1 MNKFGKKIKKLR
13 GQESIRK
20 AAKGIGI
27 SHTYLDSLEKGF
39 DPRTGKERKPTWEV
53 INKIAKYY
61 NYDFV
66 ELVDLANLFKSP
78 NELNDEE
85 LKHQIK
91 KMKKSIKSQKSTMKN
106 TIKSQI
112 LDLLE
117 EDISFSQT
125 TYFKNALDFFMLEK
139 DSPNKSE
146 DPRSNN
152 ILVIAGLLHLLVENK
167 DSQSKEAYFDLTNEF
182 NEFVKRYLD
191 IEKGD

>member
-1 MNKFGKKIKKLR
+1 MNKFGRKLKMLR
-13 GQESIRK
+13 GQESIRQ

-85 LKHQIK
+85 LENQIN

-112 LDLLE
+112 LDLLD

-125 TYFKNALDFFMLEK
+125 TYLKNVLDFFILEK
-139 DSPNKSE
+139 DAPNKSE

-152 ILVIAGLLHLLVENK
+152 ILVISGLLHLLVENK
-167 DSQSKEAYFDLTNEF
+167 NSQSKDAYFDLTNEF

>member
-1 MNKFGKKIKKLR
+1 MNKFGKKLKMLR
-13 GQESIRK
+13 GQESIRQ

-85 LKHQIK
+85 LENQIN

-112 LDLLE
+112 LDLLD

-125 TYFKNALDFFMLEK
+125 TYLKNVLDFFILEK
-139 DSPNKSE
+139 DAPNKSE

-152 ILVIAGLLHLLVENK
+152 ILVISGLLHLLVENK
-167 DSQSKEAYFDLTNEF
+167 NSQSKDAYFNLTNEF

>member
-1 MNKFGKKIKKLR
+1 MNKFGKKLKMLR
-13 GQESIRK
+13 GQESIRQ

-85 LKHQIK
+85 LENQIN

-112 LDLLE
+112 LDLLD

-125 TYFKNALDFFMLEK
+125 TYLKNVLDFFILEK
-139 DSPNKSE
+139 DAPNKSE

-152 ILVIAGLLHLLVENK
+152 ILVISGLLHLLVENK
-167 DSQSKEAYFDLTNEF
+167 NSQSKDAYFDLTNEF